1 MRVFTDPRCLEHR
14 VPDGLPERPER
25 LAGIL
30 AALAA
35 DARFELVTGGSVA
48 DAEAEEA
55 ARALHDPGYVDR
67 LRRAVE
73 RGDGLIDTPDNPLS
87 PGTWRAALGAA
98 AATLAALDDVVAAP
112 GRSAF
117 AAVRPPG
124 HHAERAHAM
133 GFCYLNQVAL
143 AAQRALVRHGLE
155 RVAIVDVDVHHG
167 NGTQHLFEERGEVF
181 YASLHQW
188 PFYPGT
194 GAAAERGRGAGAGAT
209 LNVPL
214 SSGSGDAEYRAALER
229 EVLPALAAFAPQL
242 LLVSAGFDAWRGD
255 PLGGMRVS
263 ESGFAEQGRLLAAAA
278 AESAR
283 GRLLVVLEGGYD
295 LAALPRLTRAL
306 LTGEV

>member
-1 MRVFTDPRCLEHR
+1 VRVFTDPRCLEHR
-14 VPDGLPERPER
+14 VPEGLPERPER

-35 DARFELVTGGSVA
+35 DARFERVA
-48 DAEAEEA
+48 DGALADEEAESA

-67 LRRAVE
+67 LRRAVA

-98 AATLAALDDVVAAP
+98 AATLAALDDVAAAP

-124 HHAERAHAM
+124 HHAERARAM
-133 GFCYLNQVAL
+133 GFCYLNHVAL
-143 AAQRALVRHGLE
+143 AAERALVRHGLE

-167 NGTQHLFEERGEVF
+167 NGTQHLFEERGDVF

-194 GAAAERGRGAGAGAT
+194 GAATERGRGAGAGAT

-214 SSGSGDAEYRAALER
+214 PAGSGDAEYRAALER

-263 ESGFAEQGRLLAAAA
+263 EAGFAEQGRLLAAAA
-278 AESAR
+278 AKSAR

-295 LAALPRLTRAL
+295 LAALPRLARAFL
-306 LTGEV
+306 SGES